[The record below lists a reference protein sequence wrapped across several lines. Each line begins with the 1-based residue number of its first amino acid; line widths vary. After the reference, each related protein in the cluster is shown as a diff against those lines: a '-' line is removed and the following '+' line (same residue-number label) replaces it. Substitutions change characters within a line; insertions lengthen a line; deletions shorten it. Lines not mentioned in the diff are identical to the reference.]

1 MNKIELARQLAQY
14 KHSGQRYGD
23 EDYFEYHI
31 CGVLSNAQI
40 LATQY
45 NLTEQEH
52 EDLNICSYLHDLVE
66 DTDVTLET
74 VTNIF
79 GLGVGN
85 ILSWL
90 TRRKVIPYKC
100 YLSSIADSGNIVAI
114 LIKLADA
121 QFNRDNSVLEG
132 HQSRAGYY
140 QANIDY
146 IMQSYAFVKVDGEYQ
161 KVSVLEQ
168 RRKVL

>member
-1 MNKIELARQLAQY
+1 MKIELAKDIAKL
-14 KHSGQRYGD
+14 KHTGQKYGD
-23 EDYFEYHI
+23 KDYFDYHI
-31 CGVLSNAQI
+31 CGVVDNALK
-40 LATQY
+40 LAVDY
-45 NLTEQEH
+45 NLTEPER
-52 EDLNICSYLHDLVE
+52 ENLIICAYMHDLVE

-79 GLGVGN
+79 GLGAGN
-85 ILSWL
+85 ILSIL
-90 TRRKVIPYKC
+90 TRRKGIPYKW
-100 YLSSIADSGNIVAI
+100 YLSGVADSGNIVAI